1 MTLRDN
7 VFTILLVLDLAI
19 SGVREV
25 ISGRYVNFAATAV
38 FLCTLLHPT
47 DALAHFVAG
56 GSGFSTGFFHPVLGP
71 DHLLAMISV
80 GIISAQMGGRAV
92 WAVPATFVSVMAVGG
107 SLGAVGAPLPL
118 IEYGIVISVIALGAA
133 IASGKKMPPKIAYGF
148 VGLFAIFHGY
158 AHGMEMPII
167 AEPLFY
173 AAGFMLSTA
182 CLHLIGVAIGFA
194 AVYTRAG
201 AFALR
206 NCGAAICAF
215 GFYLI
220 LAN

>member
-1 MTLRDN
+1 M
-7 VFTILLVLDLAI
+7 V
-19 SGVREV
+19 
-25 ISGRYVNFAATAV
+25 SGRHIYIAATAI
-38 FLCTLLHPT
+38 FLYALLHPSS
-47 DALAHFVAG
+47 AFAHYGAG

-80 GIISAQMGGRAV
+80 GIISAQMGGKAV

-118 IEYGIVISVIALGAA
+118 VEYGIVISVIALGAA
-133 IASGKKMPPKIAYGF
+133 IASGKKMPPNITYGF

-167 AEPLFY
+167 SDPLLY

-206 NCGAAICAF
+206 NCGVAICAF